1 MFATGVVGVDSGVG
15 VLAGVAVF
23 EPTLGVGVCT
33 DGTIF
38 VVTVVCAGAG
48 AAGGFGTETCPVGGE
63 LVMVVVL
70 VAGPSPATGVSGGSA
85 MLSSTLL
92 YK

>member
-33 DGTIF
+33 VGTIF
-38 VVTVVCAGAG
+38 VVTVVCVG
-48 AAGGFGTETCPVGGE
+48 AAVGFGRETCPVGGE

-70 VAGPSPATGVSGGSA
+70 ATGLSPVTGVSGGSA
-85 MLSSTLL
+85 MVSSTLL